1 MSRSLFLA
9 AVLSASAALAQDD
22 DYPSESL
29 SGVGRFSL
37 EAGWRLTTNKTFY
50 NSYYGGRP
58 DLTRAPGSPGGP
70 LAVGSFAYGISESLE
85 LGVDLFAGGE
95 RLQLTGQ
102 PELTTATYG
111 ALVGL
116 RLQSVVPGFGPH
128 GLVPF
133 IGLLAG
139 PTLAYSQFK
148 GATGQEDLKTAYG
161 ATLGATLRMNPRWGL
176 TAEYRFVNVRGPV
189 GGLSGQSFTSFNGG
203 GSWFSVGLTYT
214 WPPEQNSHPLGSGL
228 GF

>member
-1 MSRSLFLA
+1 MSRSLCLA
-9 AVLSASAALAQDD
+9 AVLAASAALAQDD

-37 EAGWRLTTNKTFY
+37 QAGWRLTPNKTFY
-50 NSYYGGRP
+50 NSYYSARP
-58 DLTRAPGSPGGP
+58 DLTRSPGSPGGP
-70 LAVGSFAYGISESLE
+70 LAVGSFAYGISDTLE
-85 LGVDLFAGGE
+85 LGVDLFGGGE
-95 RLQLTGQ
+95 RLQLTNQ

-116 RLQSVVPGFGPH
+116 RYHVLDFGLR

-133 IGLLAG
+133 IGVLTG

-148 GATGQEDLKTAYG
+148 GAPGQEDLKTAYG
-161 ATLGATLRMNPRWGL
+161 ATVGATLRMNARWGL
-176 TAEYRFVNVRGPV
+176 TAEYRFLNVRGPV
-189 GGLSGQSFTSFNGG
+189 GGLAGQSFGSFNGG
-203 GSWFSVGLTYT
+203 GSWFSLGLTYV
-214 WPPEQNSHPLGSGL
+214 WPAEQNSHPLGSGL